1 MFDTEPFMKWT
12 QSSISLTNYQMGQ
25 LDCGAKTNVCQ
36 AKTYQNH
43 GEQRSLTRA
52 YYYHITFVARLS
64 SRKAFINRRLGCG
77 GAVVRALASH
87 QCGPESYPDIDAIC
101 GLSLLLVLSL
111 VMRGFFPGTPV
122 FPSPQE
128 PTFPN
133 YNSTRNQVYE
143 EPLCDSVFAAI
154 EYNLLNNY
162 FNKCSFPYNVLLSVV
177 IIFICYTCSRIL
189 GIFLVWFRSSS
200 YCSLSCSI
208 FG

>member
-12 QSSISLTNYQMGQ
+12 QTSISLTNYQMGQ

-87 QCGPESYPDIDAIC
+87 QWGPGSNPGVDAVC
-101 GLSLLLVLSL
+101 ELSLWLVLCLPPRS
-111 VMRGFFPGTPV
+111 FSPGTSV
-122 FPSPQE
+122 FPFQITIPSG
-128 PTFPN
+128 THG
-133 YNSTRNQVYE
+133 YVSA
-143 EPLCDSVFAAI
+143 S
-154 EYNLLNNY
+154 
-162 FNKCSFPYNVLLSVV
+162 SFKTKKKRKVLLKIAIPMRENNNDTPYS
-177 IIFICYTCSRIL
+177 IA
-189 GIFLVWFRSSS
+189 
-200 YCSLSCSI
+200 CSL
-208 FG
+208 